1 MIHLLLINLSVE
13 ASCMVWRSAQHVWNG
28 RATVQSM
35 NIQMA
40 LDFLRHLSPFEQA
53 PCPSL
58 IMLATGA
65 QGDWDT
71 TIIKQLKEA
80 LTACS
85 VPLVGLADT
94 SRAMDRLHARRAP
107 LDAVLLN
114 PVQADALQEL
124 ARALKLNGLQMAKA

>member
-13 ASCMVWRSAQHVWNG
+13 ASCMVWRSAQSVWNG

-40 LDFLRHLSPFEQA
+40 LDFLRRAAPFEQA
-53 PCPSL
+53 SCPSL
-58 IMLATGA
+58 ILLATGA
-65 QGDWDT
+65 QGDWDA
-71 TIIKQLKEA
+71 TIIQQLREA
-80 LTACS
+80 LAACV

-94 SRAMDRLHARRAP
+94 SRATDRLHARRAP

-114 PVQADALQEL
+114 PVQPDALQEL
-124 ARALKLNGLQMAKA
+124 ARALKLNGPQLAMA

>member
-35 NIQMA
+35 DIQMA
-40 LDFLRHLSPFEQA
+40 LDFLRHIAPFEQA

-58 IMLATGA
+58 VMLATGA
-65 QGDWDT
+65 QGDWDA
-71 TIIKQLKEA
+71 TIIQQLREA
-80 LTACS
+80 LATCV

-94 SRAMDRLHARRAP
+94 SWAIDRLRARRAP

-114 PVQADALQEL
+114 PVQPDALQEL
-124 ARALKLNGLQMAKA
+124 ARSLKLNGSQLAIA

>member
-13 ASCMVWRSAQHVWNG
+13 ASCRVWRSAQYVWDG

-40 LDFLRHLSPFEQA
+40 LDFLRRTAPFEQA

-58 IMLATGA
+58 ILLATGA
-65 QGDWDT
+65 QGDWDA
-71 TIIKQLKEA
+71 TIIQQLREA
-80 LTACS
+80 LAACV

-94 SRAMDRLHARRAP
+94 SRAIDRLHARRAP

-114 PVQADALQEL
+114 PVQPDALQEL
-124 ARALKLNGLQMAKA
+124 ARALKLNGSQLAIA

>member
-71 TIIKQLKEA
+71 TIIKQLREA
-80 LTACS
+80 LAACR

-124 ARALKLNGLQMAKA
+124 AQALKLNGPQMATA